1 MIVVIEDDA
10 LAADTLKLYLE
21 QAGFEV
27 ATARDG
33 LSGLALAAAPDT
45 TLVVLDLMIAGIS
58 GQDVCRRLRAV
69 STVPIIMVT
78 ARVAEADRIAGLEL
92 GADDYVPK
100 PFSPREVVAR
110 VHALLRRTGRR
121 GDGDA
126 PQTIAVGDLEID
138 VWSRQ
143 ARVAGKPVSLTPTE
157 YRLLEALA
165 RQPGRVFTRDELVA
179 RAFGPD
185 YTGYDRTVD
194 VHITNLRRKI
204 EAGRD
209 PRYLLTVHGVGYKLA
224 GPERNRRDGGGGD

>member
-1 MIVVIEDDA
+1 MKIAVIEDDA
-10 LAADTLKLYLE
+10 IVAETLTLYLE

-33 LSGLALAAAPDT
+33 PSGLALAAAPDVS
-45 TLVVLDLMIAGIS
+45 LVVLDLMIAGMS
-58 GQDVCRRLRAV
+58 GQEVCRRLRAI

-78 ARVAEADRIAGLEL
+78 ARVSEEDRIAGLEL

-121 GDGDA
+121 PETQASD
-126 PQTIAVGDLEID
+126 TLTVGDLQID

-143 ARVAGKPVSLTPTE
+143 ARVAGKPVALTPTE

-185 YTGYDRTVD
+185 YAGYDRTID

-204 EAGRD
+204 EPERD
-209 PRYLLTVHGVGYKLA
+209 PQYLLTVHGVGYKLA
-224 GPERNRRDGGGGD
+224 WK

>member
-10 LAADTLKLYLE
+10 IVADTLKLYLE

-33 LSGLALAAAPDT
+33 VSGFARASAPDVS
-45 TLVVLDLMIAGIS
+45 LVVLDLMIAGMS
-58 GQDVCRRLRAV
+58 GQDVCRRLRAA

-78 ARVAEADRIAGLEL
+78 ARVSEEERIAGLEL
-92 GADDYVPK
+92 GADDYVSK

-110 VHALLRRTGRR
+110 VHAVLRRTGRHS
-121 GDGDA
+121 GGDA
-126 PQTIAVGDLEID
+126 PHTIAVGDLEID
-138 VWSRQ
+138 VWARQ

-185 YTGYDRTVD
+185 YAGYDRTVD

-204 EAGRD
+204 EPGRE
-209 PRYLLTVHGVGYKLA
+209 PRYLLTVHGVGYKLT
-224 GPERNRRDGGGGD
+224 GPNTNA

>member
-10 LAADTLKLYLE
+10 IVADTLKRYLE
-21 QAGFEV
+21 QAGFAV
-27 ATARDG
+27 ATAPDG
-33 LSGLALAAAPDT
+33 ISGLARASAPDT
-45 TLVVLDLMIAGIS
+45 SLVVLDLMIAGMS

-69 STVPIIMVT
+69 SKVPIIMVT
-78 ARVAEADRIAGLEL
+78 ARVSEDDRIAGLEL
-92 GADDYVPK
+92 GADDYVSK

-126 PQTIAVGDLEID
+126 PQSIAVGDLEID
-138 VWSRQ
+138 AWTRQ
-143 ARVAGKPVSLTPTE
+143 ARVGGKPVALTPTE

-185 YTGYDRTVD
+185 YTGYDRTID

-204 EAGRD
+204 EPGRE
-209 PRYLLTVHGVGYKLA
+209 PRYLVTVHGVGYKLA
-224 GPERNRRDGGGGD
+224 GGDGD